1 MQTTI
6 ISGRKAPIAGR
17 LSQRKL
23 PIRLAGTK
31 QRVSAVLA
39 DAATRAK
46 NNKSSPGNSH
56 GLAGA
61 LLAAMRVWE
70 RREQQKLPEELLT
83 HASVREQV
91 CSSF

>member
-1 MQTTI
+1 METTLL
-6 ISGRKAPIAGR
+6 SGRKVPIGGR
-17 LSQRKL
+17 LSHRKL

-39 DAATRAK
+39 DAAIRAK
-46 NNKSSPGNSH
+46 IKSSPGNSH